1 MKRTVILVMT
11 ILTAL
16 SLLFVSAC
24 GKAPAEEKEAPEAT
38 ASAAQPTPSASETQ
52 TAAEEEEPYYGIA
65 TTAPR
70 ADVEKFAAEVKQL
83 FLQKDWETLSGMMDY
98 PVRLFGETD
107 ANNKEEFL
115 AAMNGHEFPDSSFKA
130 MENEPCDDLFAN
142 GQGIMLAD
150 GLIWFRDVNY
160 DGITQNGTPSF
171 KIITVNTI

>member
-1 MKRTVILVMT
+1 MKRTIILVMT

-24 GKAPAEEKEAPEAT
+24 GKAPAEEKETPEAT
-38 ASAAQPTPSASETQ
+38 ASAAQATPAASETQ
-52 TAAEEEEPYYGIA
+52 T
-65 TTAPR
+65 
-70 ADVEKFAAEVKQL
+70 AAEVKQL

>member
-1 MKRTVILVMT
+1 MQISFAGLFMSMSERRRLSDSFTIPPLFQRRFAFSRTQ
-11 ILTAL
+11 
-16 SLLFVSAC
+16 
-24 GKAPAEEKEAPEAT
+24 EKT
-38 ASAAQPTPSASETQ
+38 PTPSD
-52 TAAEEEEPYYGIA
+52 YGGR
-65 TTAPR
+65 R